1 MVKHIDGQNRGVI
14 VGINEIKELL
24 IGELELIGF
33 NKVSNDE
40 IPNPKLANIYKLDR
54 ECEIYF
60 ALDKDGDKNVFE
72 ILAHGQCS
80 NGNVGA
86 IRKYDEY
93 TELLAELKYEEDYL
107 KAYVLSIVEIIE
119 ESFKQN

>member
-1 MVKHIDGQNRGVI
+1 M
-14 VGINEIKELL
+14 GINEIKELL
-24 IGELELIGF
+24 IKELELIGF
-33 NKVSNDE
+33 NKVSDDE
-40 IPNPKLANIYKLDR
+40 IPNPKLTNIYKLDR
-54 ECEIYF
+54 ECEICF
-60 ALDKDGDKNVFE
+60 ALDKENDKNVFE